1 LCSWLDEIHQK
12 QSELG
17 TARITVEKLRQREQ
31 FLVAEID
38 LLKVQPPISAL
49 KTQPCLFPFPYVR
62 LSGYVFTG
70 WHAVG

>member
-31 FLVAEID
+31 FLVAELD
-38 LLKVQPPISAL
+38 LLKVQPLISAL
-49 KTQPCLFPFPYVR
+49 KTQPCLFPFTYDR
-62 LSGYVFTG
+62 LSGYVFTS
-70 WHAVG
+70 